1 MSVPL
6 TYLEFH
12 AALVVPPLAALVVA
26 AWLRDAAWW
35 SRASLGGIGIMVGLA
50 VAYTTLWDNLLIAEG
65 VWWYGEGATTATVW
79 HAPIGEYLFFGLQP
93 ILAALWLYQF
103 VDADGTGMALGLAP
117 GTRAV
122 GAVAG
127 LSVSAVGIVLL
138 FAGTSTVYLGAIL
151 AWAGPILA
159 IQWAFGWPYL
169 VRNWRT
175 VAVGLAAPT
184 LYLCLVDRLAIGWG
198 LWTISEAHTLGLSP
212 LGLPTEEA
220 VFFLVTNVFL
230 VQGLTLYAWLLDRLD
245 RSTPAAGG
253 SRVETA
259 VVGLVAIAWRVEG
272 RGRRTFGVGRGRARA
287 QARARTSAGPGGTDG
302 RKR

>member
-6 TYLEFH
+6 SYLEFH
-12 AALVVPPLAALVVA
+12 AIFVLPPLAALAVA
-26 AWLRDAAWW
+26 TWRRRTAWW

-50 VAYTTLWDNLLIAEG
+50 IAYTTVWDNLLIAEG
-65 VWWYGEGATTATVW
+65 VWRYGEGATHATIW
-79 HAPIGEYLFFGLQP
+79 HAPVGEYLFFSLQP

-103 VDADGTGMALGLAP
+103 IDADGAGMELGLP
-117 GTRAV
+117 TRTRAA
-122 GAVAG
+122 GAVVG
-127 LSVSAVGIVLL
+127 LSVSAAGLGLL
-138 FAGTSTVYLGAIL
+138 LAGGSTFYLGAIL

-169 VRNWRT
+169 VRNRRT
-175 VAVGLAAPT
+175 VAVGLAVPT

-198 LWTISEAHTLGLSP
+198 LWTISGAHTVGVSP
-212 LGLPTEEA
+212 LGLPIEEA
-220 VFFLVTNVFL
+220 VFFLVTNAFL
-230 VQGLTLYAWLLDRLD
+230 IQGLTLYAWLLDRLD

-272 RGRRTFGVGRGRARA
+272 RGRRILALPR
-287 QARARTSAGPGGTDG
+287 GGTG
-302 RKR
+302 RNVRAGEPKR